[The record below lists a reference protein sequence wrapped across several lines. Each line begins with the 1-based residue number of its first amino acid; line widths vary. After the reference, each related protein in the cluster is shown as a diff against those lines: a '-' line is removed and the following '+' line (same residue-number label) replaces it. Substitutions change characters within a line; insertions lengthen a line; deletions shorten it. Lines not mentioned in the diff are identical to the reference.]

1 MKLRRLLV
9 SVLLAG
15 ELLASL
21 GGVAGAKE
29 VANPRASCV
38 GVGFSDHATS
48 GDFRGGGLSGLA
60 QLHKNVPGAPTAG
73 SLISNFAGYHEGSHA
88 ACEPKFGQPRP

>member
-1 MKLRRLLV
+1 MKPKRFLL
-9 SVLLAG
+9 SCLLAG
-15 ELLASL
+15 SLLASL

-38 GVGFSDHATS
+38 GAGFSDHATR
-48 GDFRGGGLSGLA
+48 GDFRGGGLSDLA
-60 QLHKNVPGAPTAG
+60 QLHKTGAPTAG